1 MQWRSFLLLGTICPR
16 CSNHSVVIEVTKFR
30 IFRSESKILFYNLY
44 THSEWIWGTF
54 PHWDVTLTKRS
65 KGKKGWLK
73 LWRGCLC
80 VVNQTLSDMADWIKA
95 FHYSFCWGFF
105 LCFLICQSIGIHRI
119 GALLIYV
126 ATSYSDSW
134 ILCGLAIPSQ

>member
-1 MQWRSFLLLGTICPR
+1 MQWCSFLLPDTICPR

-95 FHYSFCWGFF
+95 FHYSFCWSFF
-105 LCFLICQSIGIHRI
+105 LCFFNLSKYWHSQNWNSSHF
-119 GALLIYV
+119 V
-126 ATSYSDSW
+126 ATSYSESW
-134 ILCGLAIPSQ
+134 ILRGLAIPSQ